1 LSIREFKNSPI
12 HANKED
18 SQCSAKRY
26 RFKQTA
32 FIIGLALQH
41 DGGPF
46 GLSKKNHYHAGE
58 AEDTTSA
65 FLFPFAEL
73 SRGEDPPRWRQ
84 TYHAEREIIISI
96 HESLKGYQK

>member
-1 LSIREFKNSPI
+1 LSTGEFRNSPI
-12 HANKED
+12 QTNEED

-26 RFKQTA
+26 RFKQIA

-46 GLSKKNHYHAGE
+46 GLSKKNHHHAGE

-65 FLFPFAEL
+65 FLFLFTEPSA
-73 SRGEDPPRWRQ
+73 GEDPGMR
-84 TYHAEREIIISI
+84 REIIISI